1 MKKFLL
7 FLTTFLLLLIL
18 GALALNPTKYF
29 ELCKQGLLVW
39 ALTVVPALLPFLF
52 CTLIL
57 CKLCNVNKICSLLNP
72 ACKLLYNEN
81 GISGYLQFISFI
93 SGYPVGARQILEF
106 YEQGIISQKQATKLS
121 TLCSTSGPAFILSTV
136 CAVMLKNK
144 NYAIVLL
151 TCHYLSAIING
162 IIFKKY
168 SDYRPIPPLF
178 EKNKAKNLLYDCAFS
193 TFTSCL
199 IVGVYIAFFFVLSQ
213 ILYDLKITYP
223 LVKAFEFLFND
234 TKKAT
239 AFVAGLLECTKGC
252 LMLAETQG
260 VLKLP
265 LICACITFGGASVIV
280 QSLAFLKQ
288 AKANGKVFLLS
299 KVIQTVVSFTLCLIL
314 CLVFKIS

>member
-1 MKKFLL
+1 MKKILL
-7 FLTTFLLLLIL
+7 FLTTFLLLLVL
-18 GALALNPTKYF
+18 GALVFNPTKYF

-52 CTLIL
+52 CTLLL
-57 CKLCNVNKICSLLNP
+57 CKIFSIGKICTILNP
-72 ACKLLYNEN
+72 ICKFLYNEN

-106 YEQGIISQKQATKLS
+106 YEQGIILPKQATKLS

-136 CAVMLKNK
+136 CAIMLKNK
-144 NYAIVLL
+144 SYAIILL
-151 TCHYLSAIING
+151 FCHYLSAIING

-168 SDYRPIPPLF
+168 SDYQPIPPLF
-178 EKNKAKNLLYDCAFS
+178 TKSKTNNLLYDCAFS

-199 IVGVYIAFFFVLSQ
+199 LVGVYISFFFVLSQ

-223 LVKAFEFLFND
+223 LVKMFEFLFKD
-234 TKKAT
+234 VKKAT

-260 VLKLP
+260 LLKLP

-288 AKANGKVFLLS
+288 ARANGKVFLLS
-299 KVIQTVVSFTLCLIL
+299 KLIQTLVSFALCLII
-314 CLVFKIS
+314 CLIFGIN